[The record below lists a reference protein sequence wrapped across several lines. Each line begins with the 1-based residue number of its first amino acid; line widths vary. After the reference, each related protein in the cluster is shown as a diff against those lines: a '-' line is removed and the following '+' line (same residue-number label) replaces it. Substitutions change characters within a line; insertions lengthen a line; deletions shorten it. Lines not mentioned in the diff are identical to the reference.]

1 MRSNTLES
9 TVIHSYNVRDP
20 KVLYIYFRHTYFNH
34 ILEGSRWA
42 YHTLHSRSGKK
53 YRLNHVQKAQKSTN
67 QTEKKRIPSE
77 GLFSFGRLNHVM
89 KAMHF
94 DTSLPLKEAGI
105 NRVIDCLDLAT
116 YEGYVTKRALDFLE
130 IRKC

>member
-1 MRSNTLES
+1 M
-9 TVIHSYNVRDP
+9 
-20 KVLYIYFRHTYFNH
+20 
-34 ILEGSRWA
+34 
-42 YHTLHSRSGKK
+42 
-53 YRLNHVQKAQKSTN
+53 
-67 QTEKKRIPSE
+67 
-77 GLFSFGRLNHVM
+77 FSFGRLNHVM